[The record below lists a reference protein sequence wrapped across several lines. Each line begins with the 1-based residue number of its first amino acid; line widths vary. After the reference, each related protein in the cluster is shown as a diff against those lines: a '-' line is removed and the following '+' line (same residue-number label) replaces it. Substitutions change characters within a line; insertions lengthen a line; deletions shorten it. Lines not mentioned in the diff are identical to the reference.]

1 MVKENCND
9 RFRIL
14 IINPG
19 STSTKIA
26 IYDKEKEIL
35 KESISHSPKLINSF
49 SKINDQY
56 QMRLD
61 IIMNYLNEAK
71 IPLNT
76 IDCIMARGGL
86 LKPISGG
93 VWKINE
99 KMVDDLQKA
108 ERGEHASNLGAV
120 IAYNL
125 ASKHNIPS
133 FIADPVVV
141 DELDPVAKV
150 TGIPEISKYSI
161 FHALNQKYSA
171 HMVANQLGKSY
182 EDLNAIVAHMGGGI
196 TIGAHKNGKV
206 LDVNNGLF
214 GDGPFSP
221 ERTGSISAEQIVNLC
236 FSGKY
241 TESEIKK
248 LIHGKG
254 GLTAYFGTSDV
265 KEIMNSINND
275 ETQLIINAMIYQ
287 ICKYIGGLAIIY
299 NGNIDAIILTGG
311 LAYNHYIVRSIT
323 ERVNFL
329 GPIFV
334 FPGENEME
342 SLRKRAMEVHDK
354 VVEIKKYT

>member
-1 MVKENCND
+1 MTNENCND
-9 RFRIL
+9 RYRIL

-26 IYDKEKEIL
+26 IFDKKIQVL
-35 KESISHSPKLINSF
+35 KKSISHSPKVINQFKKVS
-49 SKINDQY
+49 DQY
-56 QMRLD
+56 QFRLD
-61 IIMNYLNEAK
+61 IILDHLKKANIDLK
-71 IPLNT
+71 T
-76 IDCIMARGGL
+76 IDCVMARGGL

-93 VWKINE
+93 IWKIN
-99 KMVDDLQKA
+99 KQMVDDLQKA
-108 ERGEHASNLGAV
+108 ERGEHASNLGAL
-120 IAYNL
+120 IA
-125 ASKHNIPS
+125 HNISAKYNIPAY
-133 FIADPVVV
+133 IADPVVV
-141 DELDPVAKV
+141 DELDPVAKI
-150 TGIPEISKYSI
+150 TGIPEIQKISI

-171 HMVANQLGKSY
+171 RMVANQLGKNY

-214 GDGPFSP
+214 GEGPFSP

-241 TESEIKK
+241 SESEIKK
-248 LIHGKG
+248 QIHGEG

-265 KEIMNSINND
+265 KEIMNDIKD
-275 ETQLIINAMIYQ
+275 EKTQLIINAMIYQ
-287 ICKYIGGLAIIY
+287 ICKYIGGLAVIY

-342 SLRKRAMEVHDK
+342 SLRKRAMEIYNNS
-354 VVEIKKYT
+354 VEINEYI